1 MILIH
6 DCDLPKKKKKKTTRR
21 KWNIISCHIIYTV
34 HESKGWCKKLTK
46 SAITL
51 YLDGAKCC
59 GWIKSRK
66 TTILEYEKSRKF
78 KVIVFIIACLW

>member
-6 DCDLPKKKKKKTTRR
+6 DCDLPKKKKKKKKRRR

-51 YLDGAKCC
+51 YSDRAKC
-59 GWIKSRK
+59 WMDQVKK
-66 TTILEYEKSRKF
+66 DNNNP
-78 KVIVFIIACLW
+78 